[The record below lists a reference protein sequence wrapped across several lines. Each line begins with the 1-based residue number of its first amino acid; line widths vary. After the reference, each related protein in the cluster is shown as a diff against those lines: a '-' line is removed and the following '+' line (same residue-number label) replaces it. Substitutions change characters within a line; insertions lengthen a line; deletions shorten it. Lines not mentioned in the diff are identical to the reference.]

1 MNRSQQIPFS
11 RRGAGILD
19 RCRFAWN
26 KRIDMPWKIMSIG
39 KLEWAYR
46 SWSTRLGIRP
56 LAGRRSIA
64 AFLRPDLRGHKAC
77 RFVEAGGPSSYA
89 GALQSMQSP
98 PLGSDHVLSVGQ
110 HPRLG
115 RLIGH
120 VTTGSGRDCV
130 FQMNSLPER
139 PRFRATQVEEGF
151 QYGRMG
157 YRALF
162 ERLCTGSAR

>member
-130 FQMNSLPER
+130 FQMNSLARGSTLSRNP
-139 PRFRATQVEEGF
+139 
-151 QYGRMG
+151 GRRRLPVWRME